1 VKSFGDVSALLTDRA
16 VAEVEVH
23 RPPSNFFDGPLLAS
37 VVEAIDWAHSEGGR
51 AVVLCSEG
59 RNFCAGF
66 DFGST
71 DGPAPE
77 QLRTLYGHAAALV
90 DGPLPVVVAVQGAAV
105 GGGLGLALAGDF
117 RIASAGSR
125 FSANFARLGL
135 HQGFGVSV
143 TLPRAIGEQ
152 RALEMLL
159 TGRRVE
165 GAEALRIGLCD
176 GLHEDARAGAHEL
189 AQEIAASAPLAVQAI
204 RRTQRDGLAGAFERA
219 VQREQREQL
228 TLMRTADF
236 REGIQAS
243 RDRRPPEFNGR

>member
-1 VKSFGDVSALLTDRA
+1 VKSFGDVSAELTNWS

-37 VVEAIDWAHSEGGR
+37 LVEAIGWVHSEGGR

-66 DFGST
+66 DFGSS

-77 QLRTLYGHAAALV
+77 QLRILYGHAAALV
-90 DGPLPVVVAVQGAAV
+90 DGPLPVVTAVQGAAV

-117 RIASAGSR
+117 RIASADSR

-143 TLPRAIGEQ
+143 TLPRAVGEQ
-152 RALEMLL
+152 RALELLL

-176 GLHEDARAGAHEL
+176 GLHQDPRAGAHEL
-189 AQEIAASAPLAVQAI
+189 AQDIAASAPLAVRAI
-204 RRTQRDGLAGAFERA
+204 RRTQRAGLAEAFVRA
-219 VQREQREQL
+219 VQREQQEQL
-228 TLMRTADF
+228 VLMQSADF
-236 REGIQAS
+236 REGIDAS
-243 RDRRPPEFNGR
+243 RNRRPPEFSGK